1 MLALL
6 SGRRRDRLDT
16 VVHGTGIYP
25 AAEPDQCMEC
35 TDSGG
40 DENGG
45 QNEYEDENGR
55 DHDSLTF
62 TAKRILFDFRF
73 RTALE
78 G

>member
-1 MLALL
+1 
-6 SGRRRDRLDT
+6 
-16 VVHGTGIYP
+16 
-25 AAEPDQCMEC
+25 MER
-35 TDSGG
+35 TDGGG

-62 TAKRILFDFRF
+62 TAERIWFEFGICAAF
-73 RTALE
+73 E